1 MGAVIGTPPATPAA
15 PKPAASPASPAQ
27 GWKVRRVGGAT
38 FAISKP
44 KRKANKVRQSRLK
57 NRRRAR

>member
-1 MGAVIGTPPATPAA
+1 MSDTNAPSGTTPSSAPAG
-15 PKPAASPASPAQ
+15 SGS
-27 GWKVRRVGGAT
+27 WKVRRVGGAT

-44 KRKANKVRQSRLK
+44 KRKSNKIRQSRLK